1 MYKIHRPRRQKAYVS
16 LMGTTQLH
24 LRSPF
29 VIAWW
34 SAAFP
39 GFGHFLLSKYLRGAL
54 LFVWEVIV
62 NVQSHLNLAILYSFT
77 GEIEK
82 AVQVLD
88 HKWLLLYSPVFVFGI
103 WDSYRTAN
111 DINNIF
117 LLAYQENA
125 YFKPFRIGA
134 IEINYLDKRNP
145 WNAVMWSLLMP
156 GLGQL
161 YIHRI
166 LMTFFILIWWIAIS
180 YYSRLLPAI
189 QYSFTGEISKAV
201 SIIDMQWLLFVPS
214 LYGFAIYDAYVNT
227 VENNKLFN
235 QEQRRF
241 LKMNYQKKH
250 LHIHEKD
257 MRSENMHII
266 SCFQQSI
273 ELEQAISALQDLGIT
288 NSKMIAAPLDKR
300 KESRKL
306 LDTMHVTD
314 GRSFFDL
321 GAVLGTIFMLMGV
334 IYGFTWKIGPVFG
347 ALIGLGVGFAVGFLI
362 DWFFT
367 KRKVRKKEFRK
378 SKLEVVLI
386 IECTENELEKVEDIL
401 WAHFALGISR
411 LP

>member
-1 MYKIHRPRRQKAYVS
+1 M
-16 LMGTTQLH
+16 
-24 LRSPF
+24 
-29 VIAWW
+29 
-34 SAAFP
+34 
-39 GFGHFLLSKYLRGAL
+39 
-54 LFVWEVIV
+54 
-62 NVQSHLNLAILYSFT
+62 
-77 GEIEK
+77 
-82 AVQVLD
+82 
-88 HKWLLLYSPVFVFGI
+88 
-103 WDSYRTAN
+103 
-111 DINNIF
+111 NNIF

-125 YFKPFRIGA
+125 YFKSFRIGA
-134 IEINYLDKRNP
+134 LEINYLDKRNP

-166 LMTFFILIWWIAIS
+166 LMTFFILIWWIVIS

-235 QEQRRF
+235 QDQRRY
-241 LKMNYQKKH
+241 LKVNYQKKH
-250 LHIHEKD
+250 LNIHGKD
-257 MRSENMHII
+257 MRGENMHII

-273 ELEQAISALQDLGIT
+273 ELEKAISALQDLGIT
-288 NSKMIAAPLDKR
+288 SSKLIAAPLDKR

-314 GRSFFDL
+314 GRSLFDL
-321 GAVLGTIFMLMGV
+321 GAVLGTIFMLMGL
-334 IYGFTWKIGPVFG
+334 IYGFTWKIGPIFG
-347 ALIGLGVGFAVGFLI
+347 ALIGLGLGFAVGLLI

-367 KRKVRKKEFRK
+367 KRKVRNNEFRK

-411 LP
+411 LH

>member
-1 MYKIHRPRRQKAYVS
+1 MYNMHQPRRQKAYVS

-24 LRSPF
+24 LRNPL

-54 LFVWEVIV
+54 LFVWEVVV
-62 NVQSHLNLAILYSFT
+62 NVHLHLNQAIQYSFT

-88 HKWLLLYSPVFVFGI
+88 HQWLLLYSPVFVFGI

-111 DINNIF
+111 DMNNIY

-145 WNAVMWSLLMP
+145 WNAVMWTLLMP

-166 LMTFFILIWWIAIS
+166 LMTFFILIWWIVIS
-180 YYSRLLPAI
+180 YYSHLLPAI
-189 QYSFTGEISKAV
+189 QYTFTGDISKAISV
-201 SIIDMQWLLFVPS
+201 VDMQWLLFVPS
-214 LYGFAIYDAYVNT
+214 LYGFSIYDAYVNT

-241 LKMNYQKKH
+241 LKLNYQKKH
-250 LHIHEKD
+250 LRIQELNK
-257 MRSENMHII
+257 RGETMHVI

-273 ELEQAISALQDLGIT
+273 ELEQAISALEDLGIS

-300 KESRKL
+300 GDSRKL
-306 LDTMHVTD
+306 VDSMHVTD
-314 GRSFFDL
+314 GRSLFDL
-321 GAVLGTIFMLMGV
+321 GAILGTIFMLMGV
-334 IYGFTWKIGPVFG
+334 IYGFTWKIGPIWG
-347 ALIGLGVGFAVGFLI
+347 ALIGIGLGFAVGVLI

-367 KRKVRKKEFRK
+367 KRKVKHNEIRK
-378 SKLEVVLI
+378 SKLEVVLL
-386 IECTENELEKVEDIL
+386 IECTENELEKVENIL
-401 WAHFALGISR
+401 WAHFALGVSR
-411 LP
+411 LH